1 MKNHHCPICQ
11 STIPENAPGGLCPT
25 CVLRDADEAPA
36 SGPAAPS
43 IAEIAAAF
51 PQLQEISLIGQGGM
65 GFVYKARQPGLDR
78 TIALKIL
85 APALSGDPAFSER
98 FAREART
105 LGKLHHPNIVTI
117 FEHGE
122 SKGYFYLM
130 MEYVDGVNLRQAMR
144 AGRFAPEQA
153 LAIVPGI
160 CDALQTA
167 HEQGVWH
174 RDIKPE
180 NILLDREGRV
190 KIADFGIARIV
201 GDPQRDFTLT
211 MTGNALGS
219 AAYMAPEQHEKPHDV
234 DHRADIYSLGVV
246 IYEMLTGEL
255 PLGRFPAPS
264 QRAAVDARIDEIV
277 LKTLEK
283 ERDMRQQSATE
294 VKTDVHR
301 ALQPGGIQNSQSAVP
316 AASKASG
323 MAKLGC
329 VLLLGGALVLLLFP
343 PFGVIAIVLALVLGL
358 MTWRERLGKFVTIGS
373 ALLLLLCVL
382 SIPYLSLSSK
392 VKHQGPSTMNTL
404 SQAGDAMIH
413 VEFKGL
419 SSDEFNNLT
428 EFVRKL
434 AESHSA
440 FVEGSPS
447 ERDVGD
453 HDAYTGIW
461 NNGFVDQ
468 KYKPNH
474 PIPSPEV
481 EASMKASLE
490 SYLDDKRIYRGDVKF
505 ELQYGL

>member
-1 MKNHHCPICQ
+1 
-11 STIPENAPGGLCPT
+11 
-25 CVLRDADEAPA
+25 
-36 SGPAAPS
+36 
-43 IAEIAAAF
+43 
-51 PQLQEISLIGQGGM
+51 
-65 GFVYKARQPGLDR
+65 
-78 TIALKIL
+78 
-85 APALSGDPAFSER
+85 
-98 FAREART
+98 
-105 LGKLHHPNIVTI
+105 
-117 FEHGE
+117 
-122 SKGYFYLM
+122 
-130 MEYVDGVNLRQAMR
+130 
-144 AGRFAPEQA
+144 
-153 LAIVPGI
+153 
-160 CDALQTA
+160 
-167 HEQGVWH
+167 
-174 RDIKPE
+174 
-180 NILLDREGRV
+180 
-190 KIADFGIARIV
+190 
-201 GDPQRDFTLT
+201 
-211 MTGNALGS
+211 
-219 AAYMAPEQHEKPHDV
+219 
-234 DHRADIYSLGVV
+234 
-246 IYEMLTGEL
+246 
-255 PLGRFPAPS
+255 
-264 QRAAVDARIDEIV
+264 
-277 LKTLEK
+277 
-283 ERDMRQQSATE
+283 
-294 VKTDVHR
+294 
-301 ALQPGGIQNSQSAVP
+301 
-316 AASKASG
+316 
-323 MAKLGC
+323 
-329 VLLLGGALVLLLFP
+329 
-343 PFGVIAIVLALVLGL
+343 